1 MISFKSKKGLGRGL
15 SSLIGEGKISSS
27 TKASISDLVR
37 NKYQPRKD
45 FEEGNAGWFIL
56 AGIIFTVV
64 FVFTVL
70 TVVNLVVA

>member
-1 MISFKSKKGLGRGL
+1 MSSKFKQILQ
-15 SSLIGEGKISSS
+15 S
-27 TKASISDLVR
+27 TLAAAFGVQSHKNRV
-37 NKYQPRKD
+37 KD

-64 FVFTVL
+64 FIFTVL

>member
-1 MISFKSKKGLGRGL
+1 MSSKFTQILQGGLAAAFGVQ
-15 SSLIGEGKISSS
+15 SQ
-27 TKASISDLVR
+27 R
-37 NKYQPRKD
+37 NRAKD

>member
-1 MISFKSKKGLGRGL
+1 MHITDVEAPMSSKFTQILQ
-15 SSLIGEGKISSS
+15 S
-27 TKASISDLVR
+27 TLAAAFGVQSQR
-37 NKYQPRKD
+37 NRAKD

-64 FVFTVL
+64 FIFTVL

>member
-1 MISFKSKKGLGRGL
+1 MPSKFKRILQ
-15 SSLIGEGKISSS
+15 S
-27 TKASISDLVR
+27 TLAAAFGIQSQR
-37 NKYQPRKD
+37 NREKD

-64 FVFTVL
+64 FIVTVL

>member
-1 MISFKSKKGLGRGL
+1 MSAPMSSKFKQILQ
-15 SSLIGEGKISSS
+15 S
-27 TKASISDLVR
+27 TLAADFGVQSHKNRV
-37 NKYQPRKD
+37 QD

-64 FVFTVL
+64 FIFTVL

>member
-1 MISFKSKKGLGRGL
+1 MSSKFTQILQIAEAEAFGVQ
-15 SSLIGEGKISSS
+15 SQ
-27 TKASISDLVR
+27 R
-37 NKYQPRKD
+37 NRAKD

-70 TVVNLVVA
+70 TAVNLVVA

>member
-1 MISFKSKKGLGRGL
+1 MPSKFNQILQ
-15 SSLIGEGKISSS
+15 S
-27 TKASISDLVR
+27 TLAAAFGVQSQR
-37 NKYQPRKD
+37 NREKD

-64 FVFTVL
+64 FIVTVL

>member
-1 MISFKSKKGLGRGL
+1 MGALMPSKFTQILQ
-15 SSLIGEGKISSS
+15 S
-27 TKASISDLVR
+27 TLAAAFGVQSQR
-37 NKYQPRKD
+37 NRAKD

-64 FVFTVL
+64 FIFTVL

>member
-1 MISFKSKKGLGRGL
+1 MHITDMKALMPSKFTQILQ
-15 SSLIGEGKISSS
+15 S
-27 TKASISDLVR
+27 TLAAAFGVQSQR
-37 NKYQPRKD
+37 NRAKD